1 MRNSTKSSGSD
12 IGPGRIF
19 RRLRK
24 YYAKLG
30 LTTALGAIAVHEDP
44 FRVLISTVL
53 SQRTRDEVTEIASDR
68 LFMKFPDARTMGT
81 APLKDIRDAVG
92 KVCFYR
98 NKAVAIRR
106 IAQTIDREY
115 GGRVPD
121 SVEELMRLPSVGRK
135 TANCTLVY
143 GFGKSAIPVDTHV
156 HRISNRLGLV
166 RTSQPEETET
176 ELMRL
181 LPRKLWREINE
192 LLVIHGQN
200 ICRPLRPKC
209 NVCPVT
215 DLCTYAGKQNVR
227 TLHPGNKKH
236 TQRTLRRS

>member
-1 MRNSTKSSGSD
+1 MRSSTKNSGSEV
-12 IGPGRIF
+12 GPERIF

-24 YYAKLG
+24 HYAKLG
-30 LTTALGAIAVHEDP
+30 LTTALGTIAVHEDP

-68 LFMKFPDARTMGT
+68 LFMKFPDASALAG
-81 APLKDIRDAVG
+81 APLKDIRDAIG

-98 NKAVAIRR
+98 NKAVAIRQ
-106 IAQTIDREY
+106 IAQTIDREH

-121 SVEELMRLPSVGRK
+121 SVEELMLLPSVGRK

-143 GFGKSAIPVDTHV
+143 GFGRNAIPVDTHV

-166 RTSQPEETET
+166 RTEQPEETET

-181 LPRKLWREINE
+181 LPRKLWWDINE

-200 ICRPLRPKC
+200 ICRPLRPMC
-209 NVCPVT
+209 YVCPVT
-215 DLCTYAGKQNVR
+215 DLCIYARKQEGKK
-227 TLHPGNKKH
+227 LHQGNEKH

>member
-1 MRNSTKSSGSD
+1 MRSSVKNSGSEV
-12 IGPGRIF
+12 GPEKIF

-24 YYAKLG
+24 HYAKLG

-68 LFMKFPDARTMGT
+68 LFMKFPDAS
-81 APLKDIRDAVG
+81 ALAEAQLKDIRDAIG

-98 NKAVAIRR
+98 NKAMAIHR

-115 GGRVPD
+115 KGRVPD
-121 SVEELMRLPSVGRK
+121 SVEELMLLPSVGRK

-156 HRISNRLGLV
+156 HRISNRL
-166 RTSQPEETET
+166 
-176 ELMRL
+176 
-181 LPRKLWREINE
+181 
-192 LLVIHGQN
+192 
-200 ICRPLRPKC
+200 
-209 NVCPVT
+209 
-215 DLCTYAGKQNVR
+215 D
-227 TLHPGNKKH
+227 
-236 TQRTLRRS
+236 